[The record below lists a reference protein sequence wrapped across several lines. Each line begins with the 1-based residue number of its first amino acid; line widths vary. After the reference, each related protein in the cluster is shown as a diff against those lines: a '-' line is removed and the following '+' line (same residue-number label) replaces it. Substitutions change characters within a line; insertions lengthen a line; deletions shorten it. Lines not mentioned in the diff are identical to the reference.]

1 MLMKKYWVGLSS
13 LEELGSN
20 FILKLYEHFFDIE
33 KAFNAGRDELLQIE
47 GLSLKKIENFLKLR
61 DKIKLDAT
69 FSRVEEN
76 NIHEIGRAHV

>member
-1 MLMKKYWVGLSS
+1 MKKYWVGLSS

-47 GLSLKKIENFLKLR
+47 GLSLKKLK
-61 DKIKLDAT
+61 T
-69 FSRVEEN
+69 F
-76 NIHEIGRAHV
+76 